1 MKLKTGKSE
10 ILMGKLVNICPGKL
24 NLYAV
29 ISRLVS
35 VISLHPELSFYL
47 LIKLSSELDHYQKQS
62 NLRTVSTFPFL
73 KITEIVTSL
82 DIIGQ

>member
-1 MKLKTGKSE
+1 MKLKTGKTK

-29 ISRLVS
+29 ISLLVS
-35 VISLHPELSFYL
+35 IISLHPELSLYL

-62 NLRTVSTFPFL
+62 KLRIVITFPFL
-73 KITEIVTSL
+73 KIIEIVTSL
-82 DIIGQ
+82 DISGQ